1 MPLFNL
7 QEIVSKLPLAW
18 QSTILGEIGPAR
30 LKVLRMDDMSYAE
43 EIHDY
48 NEGLLVISG
57 RMLLQ
62 VAGEDVTVD
71 AGQLYIAPAGV
82 AHAVLAGSHGCLVIV
97 DV

>member
-7 QEIVSKLPLAW
+7 QEIASTLPLAW

-62 VAGEDVTVD
+62 VAGKDVIVD